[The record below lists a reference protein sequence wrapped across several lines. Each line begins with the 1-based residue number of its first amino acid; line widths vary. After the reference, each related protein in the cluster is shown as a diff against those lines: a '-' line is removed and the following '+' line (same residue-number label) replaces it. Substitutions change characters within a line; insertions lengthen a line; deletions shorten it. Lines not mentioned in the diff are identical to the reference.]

1 MSQKL
6 SGAQHRPMLCNVS
19 TEVSVC
25 HGSLSDG
32 LCLTLREDSHPAA
45 LPKQPYALSWW
56 EAVRVLVDRQW
67 RLTVRDGSLVRG
79 RIIQVGVPFSLSQ
92 LIIAAP
98 RFPC

>member
-1 MSQKL
+1 
-6 SGAQHRPMLCNVS
+6 MLCNVL
-19 TEVSVC
+19 TEASIC
-25 HGSLSDG
+25 NGSLSDDSS
-32 LCLTLREDSHPAA
+32 LPLREDSHPAA

-79 RIIQVGVPFSLSQ
+79 RIIQVGVPFILSQ
-92 LIIAAP
+92 LLIADP